1 MAEDISFLDVASKRG
16 VVNIAQQGAQA
27 LGTLANAVA
36 KQKAKEDKVAK
47 EQLGQIA
54 KMVTPPTKMHKLVKE
69 PAAKN
74 YVAAVS
80 NIYNAYNSGDSNWQ
94 TKAMTEFGTY
104 TEDMAAKSALS
115 DNLNAFDKIRR
126 DKNNFIP
133 KNYVTLGS
141 YIDKANNAQ
150 QFIDLYEKNPVPGL
164 NIDNLNIEDI
174 PIKKKIPIQSYLNG
188 VFDKIEPVQLG
199 KTNET
204 VIVKTDDEAKKA
216 LTKYGVKPNSIESV
230 VVDRFL
236 DDYDFLE
243 QYIDVKGLDMDYMN
257 LGPEEREVLKQEL
270 IGDGAQFAMKKFQK
284 EPFKISIDMGKEAEE
299 TPFGFSKKVA
309 LAKILKNE
317 KGENQI
323 YQSPQ
328 FGNIRPN
335 DQAPITFSSFKGT
348 LDRNGKPISTVAN
361 KNKKLSGISVMPYK
375 ILPGGEEEGIFD
387 VNKIEQATGFQ
398 IYYEFEAGDIYLPS
412 KHLPNLQFNVGGKD
426 PVKAQQ
432 YALKQLTEYRI
443 NLNNY
448 QKKVKS
454 GAIKNPL
461 LYKKLKEYNNGT
473 LDQDEFSTFVE
484 NFKFDK

>member
-133 KNYVTLGS
+133 KNYRTLGS

-199 KTNET
+199 KLNET

-299 TPFGFSKKVA
+299 TPFGFSRGVA
-309 LAKILKNE
+309 LAPNVRNVKGKN
-317 KGENQI
+317 QT
-323 YQSPQ
+323 YVAAQ
-328 FGNIRPN
+328 FGNIKTIDQRPV
-335 DQAPITFSSFKGT
+335 TFSSFKGT
-348 LDRNGKPISTVAN
+348 LDRTGKPVSAFVN
-361 KNKKLSGISVMPYK
+361 KTKNLTGVSVIPYK
-375 ILPGGEEEGIFD
+375 ILPGGAEEGIFD
-387 VNKIEQATGFQ
+387 VNEISKATGFQ
-398 IYYEFEAGDIYLPS
+398 IYYEFEGGDIYLPA

-426 PVKAQQ
+426 AVKSQQ
-432 YALKQLTEYRI
+432 YALGELTKYRSD
-443 NLNNY
+443 LNNY
-448 QKKVKS
+448 QKKVVS
-454 GAIKNPL
+454 GAIKNPV
-461 LYKKLKEYNNGT
+461 LYTKIKDLNDGKI
-473 LDQDEFSTFVE
+473 DQDEFLTFVKD
-484 NFKFDK
+484 FKFDK